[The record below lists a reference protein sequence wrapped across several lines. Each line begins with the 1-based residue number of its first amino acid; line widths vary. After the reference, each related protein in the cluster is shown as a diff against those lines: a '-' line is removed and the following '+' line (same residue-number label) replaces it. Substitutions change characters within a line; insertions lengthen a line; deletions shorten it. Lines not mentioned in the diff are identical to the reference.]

1 VKESP
6 SNRKDCDPEGAVTES
21 EWQNAADP
29 LAMLEFLRADGKRS
43 ERKARLFAV
52 ACWRRIWPLL
62 TDGRS
67 QNTVE
72 TLERFADGLASAEE
86 LKAAW
91 GEARSAIRASRW
103 EGLTSSAPAEFWAT
117 ACVVEQEGTV
127 ALRAARAAAG
137 AMASPQDPDE
147 WKAAWDQEQKTQ
159 AGLLRDLYGSSPFRP
174 LPIPGSVKGWN
185 SGLVVRLAQAA
196 YDHRQL
202 PAGTLEP
209 ERLAV
214 LADALEEA
222 GCPDA
227 ELLPRAEGWAER
239 RAEGGTHPAHG

>member
-1 VKESP
+1 M
-6 SNRKDCDPEGAVTES
+6 TES
-21 EWQNAADP
+21 EWHNAADP
-29 LAMLEFLRADGKRS
+29 LAMLEFLRANGILS

-62 TDGRS
+62 TDERS
-67 QNTVE
+67 RRTVE
-72 TLERFADGLASAEE
+72 TAERFADGLASAEE

-91 GEARSAIRASRW
+91 GEARSAIREPRW
-103 EGLTSSAPAEFWAT
+103 EGLTGGTAELWAA

-137 AMASPQDPDE
+137 ARASPQDRDK
-147 WKAAWDQEQKTQ
+147 WQAAWDQEQKAQ
-159 AGLLRDLYGSSPFRP
+159 AGLLRDLYGPSPFRP
-174 LPIPGSVKGWN
+174 LLIPASVKAWN
-185 SGLVVRLAQAA
+185 SGLVVRLARAA

-202 PAGTLEP
+202 PAGTLER

-222 GCPDA
+222 GCTDPDVLGHLREPGA
-227 ELLPRAEGWAER
+227 VHVRSCFTLDLLLAR
-239 RAEGGTHPAHG
+239 EGGRSP